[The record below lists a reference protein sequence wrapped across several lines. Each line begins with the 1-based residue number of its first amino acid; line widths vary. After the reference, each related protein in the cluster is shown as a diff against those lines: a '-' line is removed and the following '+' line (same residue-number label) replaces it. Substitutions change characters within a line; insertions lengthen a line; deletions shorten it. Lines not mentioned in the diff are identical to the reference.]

1 MAAFQ
6 DKFGNWLA
14 ALIYRAGRGLI
25 LATPDFALALLV
37 RGLRWLAYLLTGDLQ
52 MRIALTDVME
62 IFQDGGPG
70 TAVVRKMIR
79 AADLKL
85 SRDVLRGMIGL

>member
-1 MAAFQ
+1 MQ
-6 DKFGNWLA
+6 GIRNRLVNGMV
-14 ALIYRAGRGLI
+14 ALVYRGGRGLI

-62 IFQDGGPG
+62 IFQDGPPG

-79 AADLKL
+79 SADLKL
-85 SRDVLRGMIGL
+85 SRDVVRGMIGL